1 MVAMLI
7 LICITICSVAFA
19 YAERQATTKRQ
30 EQIEKDLAE
39 LKVLIE
45 AEAYKDK
52 QIKDKQFLD
61 VEV

>member
-1 MVAMLI
+1 
-7 LICITICSVAFA
+7 
-19 YAERQATTKRQ
+19 
-30 EQIEKDLAE
+30 LAE
-39 LKVLIE
+39 LKILIE